1 MIGDPTEASAIGSVF
16 GSARTKED
24 PLYVG
29 AVKANLGH
37 LEGASGI
44 AGLIKALLVL
54 EKGVIP
60 GNTNFEKV
68 NPQIDADALA
78 LQFPQQALPWP
89 APGLRR
95 ASVNSFGF
103 GGSNSHVVLDDVYH
117 YLKTEGLIGKHCTVE
132 KPPIRTADITLQRY
146 DSQANNQRNGDVNGH
161 SRASNYDGSTRARL
175 LVWSTADEKG
185 ISRMEDSYKNHFV
198 HNINSDPTAHG
209 NNGYI
214 RDLAYT
220 LTSHRTSFPWRSFAV
235 VQSIVDLRQGLSLS
249 KPIQASNRRGIA
261 FVFTGQGAQ
270 FARMGQDLIVYD
282 VFQRC
287 LFAAEG
293 QLRDLGLAWFLTTE
307 LFKAPEESR
316 INDPELSQP
325 ICTAIQLA
333 LVELCKAWGLTPSAV
348 VGHSSG
354 EIAAAYALGALDLRS
369 ALKVAY
375 FRGKL
380 ASKLAGSDSTQ
391 CTMMSVG
398 MPETEAATFLQ
409 LAQARG
415 LSATVACINSPTNV
429 TISGSRSSL
438 SLMKA
443 NLDEA
448 GIFARELPVNVGYHS
463 PQMNAIAEEYAN
475 VLGDLTMGET
485 PIKPVVMVS
494 TVTNKR
500 VTAAELN
507 QVSYWVQ
514 NMVRPVRFSQALT
527 SLLAPSS
534 TSVKKIGVKR
544 KDSLFLSDLLEIGP
558 HSALRAPIKSIL
570 GKVSRGTEVAYR
582 SLLVRNLSA
591 MGTTLD
597 VMGHLFCKG
606 YGVLLD
612 RINFADKELQQAGR
626 LSDLPAY
633 PFNHSK
639 SHWTES
645 RIARSHR
652 LREFGRLDLLGAP
665 SEDWNRLE
673 ARWRNIIRAP
683 QIPWVEDHI
692 VSSILLFMF
701 FLEDNLITF
710 CLIWSI
716 RQRILQVQHLL

>member
-1 MIGDPTEASAIGSVF
+1 MPRGGTAHGTGTKIGDPTEARSIGSVF
-16 GSARTKED
+16 GSVRTKED
-24 PLYVG
+24 PMYVG

-60 GNTNFEKV
+60 GNTNFEKI
-68 NPQIDADALA
+68 NPQINADALA
-78 LQFPQQALPWP
+78 LRFPEQALPWP
-89 APGLRR
+89 VPGLRR

-117 YLKTEGLIGKHCTVE
+117 YLTSKGLTGKHCTVE
-132 KPPIRTADITLQRY
+132 NPSIQTEDTPLQRY
-146 DSQANNQRNGDVNGH
+146 ESQVDNQRNGNVNGD
-161 SRASNYDGSTRARL
+161 SGTSNYYGSTRARL

-185 ISRMEDSYKNHFV
+185 ISRIEDSYTRHFKQ
-198 HNINSDPTAHG
+198 NIDFDPSVQDDK
-209 NNGYI
+209 GYL
-214 RDLAYT
+214 RDLAFT
-220 LTSHRTSFPWRSFAV
+220 LAAHRTSLPWKSFAV
-235 VQSIVDLRQGLSLS
+235 VQSIVDLRQGVSLS
-249 KPIQASNRRGIA
+249 KPVQASNRRGIA

-270 FARMGQDLIVYD
+270 FARMSQDLIVYD
-282 VFQRC
+282 VFQRY

-293 QLRDLGLAWFLTTE
+293 HLRDLGSAWFLTTE

-325 ICTAIQLA
+325 ICTAVQLA

-380 ASKLAGSDSTQ
+380 ANKLADSDSTRY
-391 CTMMSVG
+391 TMMSVG
-398 MPETEAATFLQ
+398 MSETEAATFLQ

-415 LSATVACINSPTNV
+415 LSATVACVNSPNNV

-438 SLMKA
+438 SSMKTS
-443 NLDEA
+443 LDEA
-448 GIFARELPVNVGYHS
+448 GIFARDLPVTVGYHS
-463 PQMNAIAEEYAN
+463 PQMNAIAEDYAN
-475 VLGDLTMGET
+475 ALGDLAMGEA
-485 PIKPVVMVS
+485 PINPVIMVS
-494 TVTNKR
+494 TVTDKR
-500 VTAAELN
+500 VTTAELN
-507 QVSYWVQ
+507 QVSYWVH

-534 TSVKKIGVKR
+534 TSVKKIGAKR
-544 KDSLFLSDLLEIGP
+544 KDTLFLSDLLEIGP

-582 SLLVRNLSA
+582 SLLVRNMSAKGTVLDA
-591 MGTTLD
+591 MGY
-597 VMGHLFCKG
+597 LFCKG

-612 RINFADKELQQAGR
+612 QINFADKELQQANR

-652 LREFGRLDLLGAP
+652 LREFGRLDLLGTP
-665 SEDWNRLE
+665 SEDWNHLE
-673 ARWRNIIRAP
+673 ARWRNIIRVS
-683 QIPWVEDHI
+683 QTPWVEDHI
-692 VSSILLFMF
+692 VSLISFLMF
-701 FLEDNLITF
+701 FLGDI
-710 CLIWSI
+710 
-716 RQRILQVQHLL
+716 